1 MVSSLRGVSKF
12 VSGYKAEVLLKGLP
26 ILSMDPLLTGVSN
39 FVNGYVGETLVNG
52 VANFIKGFFVKRG
65 F

>member
-1 MVSSLRGVSKF
+1 
-12 VSGYKAEVLLKGLP
+12 
-26 ILSMDPLLTGVSN
+26 MDPLLTGVSN